1 MHKFK
6 ALVIDDEQLARR
18 AIISLIRDHSAI
30 EVIGE
35 ADDARQA
42 ASLIEVHQPDLL
54 FLDIQMPGKSGFDL
68 LNEVNYHGKVIF
80 VTAYDEY
87 ALRAFEVNALDYL
100 MKPISP
106 ERFKKAIN
114 RLNDQDNQDSL
125 PLDQDLRYDDRLF
138 LLMGKH
144 MIFLKI
150 STIVYI
156 QAEGDYTQIFTSEGR
171 KGLVLKSMKEWGK
184 RLPDTHFCRIHRSYI
199 VNLDFVEDIEKEYN
213 YDFTVNLK
221 NSDKSLVMSRR
232 YARLLKDKMG

>member
-6 ALVIDDEQLARR
+6 ALVIDDEQLARK
-18 AIISLIRDHSAI
+18 AIISLIKDHPAI

-35 ADDARQA
+35 ADDAKQA
-42 ASLIEVHQPDLL
+42 ASLIDVHHPDLL

-68 LNEVNYHGKVIF
+68 LNEVNYQGKVIF

-106 ERFKKAIN
+106 ERFQKAVE
-114 RLNDQDNQDSL
+114 RLNEEEEAHNPTL
-125 PLDQDLRYDDRLF
+125 NQDLRYDDRLF
-138 LLMGKH
+138 LLMGRN

-156 QAEGDYTQIFTSEGR
+156 QAEGDYTQIFTLEGR
-171 KGLVLKSMKEWGK
+171 KGLVLKSMKEWSK
-184 RLPDTHFCRIHRSYI
+184 RLPDSHFCRIHRSYI
-199 VNLDFVEDIEKEYN
+199 VNLDYVEDIEKEYN
-213 YDFTVNLK
+213 YDFTVKLK

>member
-1 MHKFK
+1 
-6 ALVIDDEQLARR
+6 
-18 AIISLIRDHSAI
+18 
-30 EVIGE
+30 
-35 ADDARQA
+35 
-42 ASLIEVHQPDLL
+42 
-54 FLDIQMPGKSGFDL
+54 
-68 LNEVNYHGKVIF
+68 
-80 VTAYDEY
+80 
-87 ALRAFEVNALDYL
+87 

>member
-6 ALVIDDEQLARR
+6 ALVIDDEQLARK
-18 AIISLIRDHSAI
+18 AIISLIKAHPAI

-35 ADDARQA
+35 ADDAKQA
-42 ASLIEVHQPDLL
+42 ASLIGVHQPDLL

-68 LNEVNYHGKVIF
+68 LNDVNYQGKVIF

-106 ERFKKAIN
+106 ERFQKAVE
-114 RLNDQDNQDSL
+114 RLNEQEEPHIL
-125 PLDQDLRYDDRLF
+125 PLNQDLRYDDRLF
-138 LLMGKH
+138 LLMGRH
-144 MIFLKI
+144 MVFLKI

-156 QAEGDYTQIFTSEGR
+156 QAEGDYTQIFTSEGK
-171 KGLVLKSMKEWGK
+171 KGLVLKSMKEWSK
-184 RLPDTHFCRIHRSYI
+184 RLPDSHFSRIHRSYI

-213 YDFTVNLK
+213 YDFTVKLK

-232 YARLLKDKMG
+232 YARVLKEKMG